1 MTCTTIPNNTQ
12 VISLMKKA
20 ILWILI
26 PLAFL
31 IFINGCVQGTTASRP
46 QGRSA
51 LAAGP
56 DGVESVDD
64 DRLTASYYY
73 LIARR
78 HLNKGELEQAETALN
93 TAIEKDGGSSFLKRE
108 MIRLLQQQKKTVQA
122 LKLAEDLA
130 AQAPGNVD
138 NLLLLVRLKKEDNQ
152 ELESLFKQILKLDPE
167 NKETFLRLGK
177 IYMDEEKLDQ
187 ALKLFTRMVKIFPD
201 YYVAHFY
208 LGEAQLLTGAP
219 GPAEASF
226 MKTLDLEPEL
236 VEPRFKLIDIYR
248 IKKAQ
253 KNQKKILN
261 QYKQILEM
269 EPGNDRAILELALFH
284 YKNNEMDKADPLF
297 AQLGQ
302 EIKDNPRLIMT
313 AVDTFISQKR
323 YEDAVIVFSQLRQV
337 DPTNTNLNFFLAMSH
352 EALAHRDTAIE
363 YYQKVTPD
371 HPQYKKAIL
380 SIAFLYRDK
389 GEMAEALR
397 FLEQHHKQSPADI
410 DILSYLVSF
419 YDEQGQLQTAI
430 TLLQKGLKQSPD
442 NTTLLFKLGALQD
455 KAGLR
460 QDCINTMKALLRA
473 DPDHAGALNYLGYT
487 YAEMGILLD
496 EALALVHRA
505 LEIKPGDG
513 YITDSLG
520 WVYFKKKDYKK
531 ALVYLEKA
539 AKLSEYETIIASH
552 LADAYVKTGQ
562 TQKALAMYKRALANA
577 KEEQQDQIKQI
588 KDKIRQIKDKARG
601 SE

>member
-1 MTCTTIPNNTQ
+1 
-12 VISLMKKA
+12 MKKA
-20 ILWILI
+20 IIWVLM
-26 PLAFL
+26 PLVPL
-31 IFINGCVQGTTASRP
+31 IFINGCVQGTASTRP
-46 QGRSA
+46 QGHDT
-51 LAAGP
+51 LVTGP
-56 DGVESVDD
+56 DGSQVVEDTG
-64 DRLTASYYY
+64 LTAPYYY
-73 LIARR
+73 LAARR
-78 HLNKGELEQAETALN
+78 HVNKGELDQAETALR
-93 TAIEKDGGSSFLKRE
+93 TAIEKDGASSFLKRE
-108 MIRLLQQQKKTVQA
+108 MIRLLQVQKKTDLA
-122 LKLAEDLA
+122 LDMAEKLAVQDPE
-130 AQAPGNVD
+130 NVD
-138 NLLLLVRLKKEDNQ
+138 NLLLLARMKKGDGQDLED
-152 ELESLFKQILKLDPE
+152 LFKKILTLDPE

-177 IYMDEEKLDQ
+177 IYMDGEKQDQ
-187 ALKLFTRMVKIFPD
+187 ALKLFTRMVKVFPD

-208 LGEAQLLTGAP
+208 LGEAQLLQGTHDR
-219 GPAEASF
+219 AEASF
-226 MKTLDLEPEL
+226 MKTLELEPEL
-236 VEPRFKLIDIYR
+236 VEPRFRLIEIYR
-248 IKKAQ
+248 IKKTQ
-253 KNQKKILN
+253 KNQKQILD
-261 QYKQILEM
+261 QYNKILEM
-269 EPGNDRAILELALFH
+269 EPGNDRAVLELALFH
-284 YKNNEMDKADPLF
+284 YKNKEPDKADPLF
-297 AQLGQ
+297 ARLGQ
-302 EIKDNPRLIMT
+302 EIKENPRLVMT
-313 AVDTFISQKR
+313 AVDTFISRKQYK
-323 YEDAVIVFSQLRQV
+323 DAVIIFSQLRQV

-352 EALAHRDTAIE
+352 EALEHRDKAIE

-389 GEMAEALR
+389 GNMAEALR

-410 DILSYLVSF
+410 DILSYLASF
-419 YDEQGQLQTAI
+419 YDEEGQFNTAM
-430 TLLQKGLKQSPD
+430 TLLQKGLKQSPG

-460 QDCINTMKALLRA
+460 QDSINTMKALLRE
-473 DPDHAGALNYLGYT
+473 DPDHASALNYLGYT

-520 WVYFKKKDYKK
+520 WVYFKKKEYDK

-562 TQKALAMYKRALANA
+562 TQKALTMYKRALANA

-588 KDKIRQIKDKARG
+588 KEKIRQIKDQAHG